1 MSMTVDQMIAVLQAH
16 KEGKK
21 IECNTYDGGGWQL
34 TTSPMWDFLLYDY
47 RIKQEP
53 REFFIVLDGQG
64 KPIGVGA
71 SNGCAKIP
79 SGTDMCRLN
88 TVKVREVL

>member
-1 MSMTVDQMIAVLQAH
+1 MEVMQAYLD
-16 KEGKK
+16 GKK
-21 IECNTYDGGGWQL
+21 IEYCFDGRWYV
-34 TTSPMWDFLLYDY
+34 TKVPDWNWRDRDF
-47 RIKQEP
+47 RVKQEP

-64 KPIGVGA
+64 SPVGVGA

-79 SGTDMCRLN
+79 SGTDMRSLN

>member
-1 MSMTVDQMIAVLQAH
+1 MTVDEMIAVLQAH

-21 IECNTYDGGGWQL
+21 IESNSHDGYGWLL
-34 TTSPMWDFLLYDY
+34 TPCPVWNFLRYDY
-47 RIKQEP
+47 RVKQEP

-64 KPIGVGA
+64 SPVGVGA

-79 SGTDMCRLN
+79 SGTDMRSLN
-88 TVKVREVL
+88 TVKVREIL